1 MTAILLVALGGAV
14 GAALRYGIVRL
25 LPAHF
30 PWGVLLANVLGS
42 LLFGV
47 ILAGASHDMRL
58 LAMVGFC
65 GALTTFS
72 TFALDTLVLGREGRP
87 GAAVANIALSTAACI
102 GAVAAGLAIGQALG
116 LSG

>member
-1 MTAILLVALGGAV
+1 MTAVLLVALGGAV
-14 GAALRYGIVRL
+14 GAVLRYGIVRL

-47 ILAGASHDMRL
+47 VLAGASDGMRL

-72 TFALDTLVLGREGRP
+72 TFALDTLILGREGRS
-87 GAAVANIALSTAACI
+87 GAATANVVLSMAACI
-102 GAVAAGLAIGQALG
+102 AAVAAGLAIGQAIG